1 MAKIS
6 KNIKRLRTL
15 NNMSQEELAQKL
27 FISRQAVSSWENNRT
42 QPDVEMVKKLS
53 ELFNVPVEELLY
65 GEKRNTKL
73 EESVKTN
80 KTLYMVFSIVGSLFV
95 GIGLIILFVAL
106 WDEFPNFAKAS
117 ISFIPMLLGQ
127 VSAVYT
133 YIKKF
138 DKISWR
144 EGASIIWSLG
154 ITATIGLLSTV
165 LNLHLGA
172 LICLLIDAILILPVL
187 YFFKVVSPL
196 VLYFGYTVA
205 GAVGIA
211 DLLCNEYLAVAAA
224 VVLTGLGVL
233 YAYLNRKEFA
243 EDMRS
248 EYTQWICVLGSIAA
262 VFAVCYA
269 LDWGY
274 FALPLALVVCIYSL
288 SKSDSWSTPFYP
300 VGMLGVAISSV
311 VISLICIN
319 SYYEGTKFFIDNM
332 FSVLFS
338 AKNILIIVLS
348 AVILSIGFIF
358 GEKSLDKNRYQSA
371 VCFLGAGSVFVSA
384 FSVIVDNL
392 IFIGLILFAL
402 SFAQGIVLIIKGA
415 SEKSYFSLN
424 VGLLMLLSLMFFL
437 LWSVDLGMV
446 TVGLMFLISGSSL
459 FGANFYISKKIKKEQ
474 IEITKQAV
482 EEDE

>member
-15 NNMSQEELAQKL
+15 NNLSQEELAQKL

-42 QPDVEMVKKLS
+42 QPDVEMIKKLS
-53 ELFNVPVEELLY
+53 ELFDVPVEELLY
-65 GEKRNTKL
+65 GENRNTKL

-95 GIGLIILFVAL
+95 GIGLIVLLVAL
-106 WDEFPNFAKAS
+106 WDEFPNIAKAS

-127 VSAVYT
+127 VVAVYT

-138 DKISWR
+138 DKTPWR

-154 ITATIGLLSTV
+154 VTATIGLLSMV
-165 LNLHLGA
+165 LELHLGA
-172 LICLLIDAILILPVL
+172 LICLLIDAILILPIM

-196 VLYFGYTVA
+196 VLFFGYSVA
-205 GAVGIA
+205 GAVGVA
-211 DLLCNEYLAVAAA
+211 DLFYSEYLAVAAV

-243 EDMRS
+243 DDMRS

-262 VFAVCYA
+262 SFTVCYA
-269 LDWGY
+269 LESGY
-274 FALPLALVVCIYSL
+274 LTLPLALAVCIYL
-288 SKSDSWSTPFYP
+288 LNKNDSWSTPFYP
-300 VGMLGVAISSV
+300 VGMLGVTISSV
-311 VISLICIN
+311 VSSMVCIN
-319 SYYEGTKFFIDNM
+319 SYYESGKFFVDDAFSIL
-332 FSVLFS
+332 FSVE
-338 AKNILIIVLS
+338 NILIIVLS
-348 AVILSIGFIF
+348 AVVLSIGFII
-358 GEKSLDKNRYQSA
+358 GEKSFDTNRYQSA
-371 VCFLGAGSVFVSA
+371 VCFLGAGSVLVSA
-384 FSVIVDNL
+384 FSVIVENL
-392 IFIGLILFAL
+392 MFIGLILFAL

-424 VGLLMLLSLMFFL
+424 VGLLILLSLMFFL